1 MAKKNTDNNTI
12 GYVAFL
18 LGVFISIIAG
28 LFYAAGMIDTTVQG
42 YVAIALVILG
52 LIVGLLNL
60 MDKDATSFLIAVLS
74 LAIVGLGGNG
84 IEKIPFVGTPFILI
98 VSYIAM
104 FVFPAAVVVSLKVIW
119 DMAKI

>member
-1 MAKKNTDNNTI
+1 MVKRNANNNTI

-28 LFYAAGMIDTTVQG
+28 LFYAAGLITPEVQG

-52 LIVGLLNL
+52 LVVGLLNL
-60 MDKDATSFLIAVLS
+60 LDKDASAFLIAVLA

-84 IEKIPFVGTPFILI
+84 ISDIPYVGTPFILI

-104 FVFPAAVVVSLKVIW
+104 FVFPAAVVVALKVIW

>member
-1 MAKKNTDNNTI
+1 MVKAKADNNTI

-28 LFYAAGMIDTTVQG
+28 LFYAAGLINTEVQG

-52 LIVGLLNL
+52 LIVGMLNL
-60 MDKDATSFLIAVLS
+60 MDKDASAFLIAVLA
-74 LAIVGLGGNG
+74 LAIVGFGGNG
-84 IEKIPFVGTPFILI
+84 IDKIPYVGTPFILI

-104 FVFPAAVVVSLKVIW
+104 FVFPAAVVVALKVIW